1 MTTIK
6 QPTHPS
12 ILGLSRAVLL
22 LALIGQCLFA
32 MQPYSERTT
41 GQASQTGELLP
52 PGRLRIM
59 VVSVHP
65 PYGGG
70 SAHSSKELALGLRRL
85 GHDVLQVAP
94 YNHDREESLAQEEGL
109 HWIKADFPW
118 NELSIS
124 AEAQASMDA
133 DLQAV
138 YRKYGPFDYVILGRE
153 TFVWH
158 MHAIREVHAGPVML
172 IVRGAYI
179 NRLAGNTNETIDPQL
194 KEQLVGLYRE
204 ADVIVC
210 IARHLVKSI
219 NKVIFDD
226 DLERARTAFIPNPIE
241 LPAYDASSQM
251 RGQPG
256 QTIRLAMAPQIKGR
270 KKPLDAVEIVRELR
284 DRGADVELTVYGD
297 GPDMSRMRALIERY
311 GLEKQVVLR
320 GHVTRAEVLEGF
332 SRAETVLLC
341 SDNEGWPRVLQEAIA
356 AGKGVVAYDN
366 IGSREVL
373 KEWITPW
380 ALGRLVPIGDFKGA
394 ADAVADLAHVLR
406 SSNEPIPPPDLPN
419 SLAVLREYEYTLRH
433 LDSHL

>member
-85 GHDVLQVAP
+85 GHDVLHVAP

-251 RGQPG
+251 RWQPG
-256 QTIRLAMAPQIKGR
+256 QTIRLAMAAQIKGR

-297 GPDMSRMRALIERY
+297 GPDMPRMRALIERY